1 MAGGVQAVLGLGRA
15 GSNRRRVASASLRQ
29 AAPRLVALALV
40 IVLAA
45 LSSDRADWQPVSL
58 VVALG
63 VTMIVADIL
72 AVTVR
77 RIRVSAGL
85 MVQVVAMALLG
96 PAPAAAIGIVAAVP
110 DAAVNRVR
118 PVSALI
124 NMALF
129 GFLGL
134 VGGLMFDVV
143 GAAVG
148 LGPADSA
155 YALLVLPISVLLL
168 ALNLGVLAAPSP
180 ELDSDARRRLLRE
193 SGLPTLPYELMNA
206 LMATATVFVW
216 AQAGLAA
223 VAGLLLVL
231 VITVPL
237 LRTVG
242 NALTHGDERAAE
254 VARLASDRERLL
266 TEVIDA
272 EERERARLA
281 ESLHD
286 GPVQRLSAIRQD
298 AAEGTSPAQIADHI
312 DVALAEARAII
323 SAFHPVAV
331 RECGFEAS
339 LRAAIAPFPAAR
351 SVVLTV
357 HSTVD
362 DDSPQLALP
371 LRLAQEL
378 TVNAVKHA
386 RPDRIDVLL
395 TDEADRIVLEVDDD
409 GVGIDDAASRRA
421 VQAGHV
427 GLAMVRRRVE
437 DLGGTLEIATR
448 ADGGTHSRVVLPSQF
463 A

>member
-1 MAGGVQAVLGLGRA
+1 
-15 GSNRRRVASASLRQ
+15 
-29 AAPRLVALALV
+29 
-40 IVLAA
+40 
-45 LSSDRADWQPVSL
+45 VSL
-58 VVALG
+58 VLALG

-110 DAAVNRVR
+110 DGAINAVR
-118 PVSALI
+118 PVGVLN
-124 NMALF
+124 NMAIF
-129 GFLGL
+129 GLLGL
-134 VGGLMFDVV
+134 VGGLMFNIVS
-143 GAAVG
+143 GAFG
-148 LGPADSA
+148 LEPDDGT
-155 YALLVLPISVLLL
+155 YALVVLPVSVLLM
-168 ALNLGVLAAPSP
+168 ALNLGLLAATEPVLEP
-180 ELDSDARRRLLRE
+180 AARRRLLRE
-193 SGLPTLPYELMNA
+193 SGLPTVPYELMNA

-216 AQAGLAA
+216 AHAGLAA
-223 VAGLLLVL
+223 VAALLLVL
-231 VITVPL
+231 IITVPL

-242 NALTHGDERAAE
+242 TALANGDDLAALRHVSDERAAE

-286 GPVQRLSAIRQD
+286 GPVQRLVAIRQD
-298 AAEGTSPAQIADHI
+298 AAEGTSPDQIADHM
-312 DVALAEARAII
+312 DVVLAETRAII

-331 RECGFEAS
+331 RERGFEAS
-339 LRAAIAPFPAAR
+339 LRAAIAPFPSAR
-351 SVVLTV
+351 TVVLTV
-357 HSTVD
+357 HSTVG
-362 DDSPQLALP
+362 DDSPELGLP

-395 TDEADRIVLEVDDD
+395 THDADRFVLEVNDD
-409 GVGIDDAASRRA
+409 GVGIDTVDTTRA

-437 DLGGTLEIATR
+437 DAGGRFAIETR
-448 ADGGTHSRVVLPSQF
+448 QDGGTRSRIVVPVRTS
-463 A
+463 